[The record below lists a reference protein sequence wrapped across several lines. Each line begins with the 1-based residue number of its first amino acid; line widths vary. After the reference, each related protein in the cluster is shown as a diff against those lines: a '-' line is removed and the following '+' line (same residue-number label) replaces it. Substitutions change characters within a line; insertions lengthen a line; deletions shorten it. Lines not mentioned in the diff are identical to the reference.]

1 MNISFDFDQMSQN
14 VTDSHKFS
22 HIFYLSVRFSAF

>member
-1 MNISFDFDQMSQN
+1 MNIGFDLDQMSQN
-14 VTDSHKFS
+14 VTYSHISS

>member
-1 MNISFDFDQMSQN
+1 MNIGFDFNQMSHIL
-14 VTDSHKFS
+14 TDYHIFS